1 MSKPIIVKL
10 QNILTGEEEIPVILS
25 DDEISVGEAIFLSA
39 VIDEALDFIL
49 NLDLGEDLWL

>member
-1 MSKPIIVKL
+1 MSKSIIVKL

-25 DDEISVGEAIFLSA
+25 DDEISVAEAIFLST

-49 NLDLGEDLWL
+49 NLGEDL

>member
-49 NLDLGEDLWL
+49 NLDLGEDL